1 MEPYIAISTI
11 NDFLY
16 CPRSLYMHIAA
27 GDITP
32 ASYHETPQVQGKAAH
47 EAIELNCYSNRKSVL
62 QNMNIFSEELGI
74 QGRLDIVDTGAGEL
88 IERKAK
94 IKKLYEG
101 HYMQLYAEY
110 FCLVEMGY
118 KPAKLAF
125 YSMQDN
131 KKYMIPLPTDKD
143 KERLKQII
151 NNMQNYT
158 PEKLLKHYCANCYSN
173 IYSALN
179 W

>member
-32 ASYHETPQVQGKAAH
+32 ASYHETPQVQGKAVH
-47 EAIELNCYSNRKSVL
+47 EAIELNRYSNRKSVL
-62 QNMNIFSEELGI
+62 QNMSIFSEELGI
-74 QGRLDIVDTGAGEL
+74 QGKLDIFDTETGEL

-94 IKKLYEG
+94 LKKLYEG

-110 FCLVEMGY
+110 FCLIEMGY
-118 KPAKLAF
+118 KPTKLAF
-125 YSMQDN
+125 YSLLDN
-131 KKYMIPLPTDKD
+131 KKYPVPLPTEKD
-143 KERLKQII
+143 KARLKEIVTE
-151 NNMQNYT
+151 MQNYT
-158 PEKLLKHYCANCYSN
+158 PEKLLNHHCANCDSN
-173 IYSALN
+173 IYSPLS

>member
-32 ASYHETPQVQGKAAH
+32 ASYHETPQVRGKAAH
-47 EAIELNCYSNRKSVL
+47 EAIELKRYSNRKSVL

-74 QGRLDIVDTGAGEL
+74 QGKLDIFDAETGEL

-110 FCLVEMGY
+110 FCLVEMGH
-118 KPAKLAF
+118 KPTKLAF
-125 YSMQDN
+125 YSMLDN
-131 KKYMIPLPTDKD
+131 KKYPVSPPTEKD
-143 KERLKQII
+143 KARLKEII
-151 NNMQNYT
+151 TEMQNYT
-158 PEKLLKHYCANCYSN
+158 PEKLLKHHCANCDSN
-173 IYSALN
+173 IYSPLS

>member
-27 GDITP
+27 GGINP
-32 ASYHETPQVQGKAAH
+32 ASYHETPQVRGKAVH
-47 EAIELNCYSNRKSVL
+47 EAIEFGRYSNRKNVV
-62 QNMNIFSEELGI
+62 QNMSIFSEELGI
-74 QGRLDIVDTGAGEL
+74 QGKLDTFDTTTGEL

-101 HYMQLYAEY
+101 YYMQLYAEY

-118 KPAKLAF
+118 KPTRLAF
-125 YSMQDN
+125 YSMLDN
-131 KKYMIPLPTDKD
+131 KKYPIPIPTK
-143 KERLKQII
+143 KYRARLKQII
-151 NNMQNYT
+151 SEIQNYT
-158 PEKLLKHYCANCYSN
+158 PQKLLKHTCPNCNNN
-173 IYSALN
+173 IYTPLG